1 MNSSAS
7 SRDTVKERE
16 RERVPVYLS
25 APFLGTG
32 TAHAGANGGVCPVS
46 ALPAIEDICL
56 NNARL
61 NIRRMIWLNSIT
73 DSMDM
78 HLSKLPEIVKDRGA
92 WHAAVHGVTKIRHDL
107 AIGQRQY

>member
-7 SRDTVKERE
+7 SSWDTVKEG
-16 RERVPVYLS
+16 ERVPVYLS
-25 APFLGTG
+25 APFLGTD
-32 TAHAGANGGVCPVS
+32 TAHAGANRGVCPVS
-46 ALPAIEDICL
+46 ALPATGDMCL

-61 NIRRMIWLNSIT
+61 SIKRMIWLDSIT

-92 WHAAVHGVTKIRHDL
+92 WHAAVHGVTKIRHAL
-107 AIGQRQY
+107 AIGQQRY